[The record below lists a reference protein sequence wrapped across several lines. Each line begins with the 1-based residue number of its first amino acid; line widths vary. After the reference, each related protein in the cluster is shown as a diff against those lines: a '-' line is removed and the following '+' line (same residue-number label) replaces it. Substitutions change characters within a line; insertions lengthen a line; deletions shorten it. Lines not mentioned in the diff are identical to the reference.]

1 MEKLYSLTDLEIMS
15 DGDSAFITTM
25 KQIFE
30 EEILISLNKITQAF
44 AAGDYNTIRV
54 TAHTMKPS
62 IDNLHIL
69 SIKEEIRQLEHGAAR
84 QAPLE
89 ELRPAAEKVDSV
101 LKAVI
106 EDMKKETPNP

>member
-1 MEKLYSLTDLEIMS
+1 MEKLYSLSDLEIMS
-15 DGDSAFITTM
+15 DGDDAFITTM

-30 EEILISLNKITQAF
+30 EEMLISIDKITQAF

-84 QAPLE
+84 QAPLD
-89 ELRPAAEKVDSV
+89 ELRPLAAKVESV
-101 LKAVI
+101 LKEVI
-106 EDMKKETPNP
+106 KDMKQPPTA

>member
-1 MEKLYSLTDLEIMS
+1 MENLYSLTDLEIMS
-15 DGDSAFITTM
+15 DGDKAFIATM

-30 EEILISLNKITQAF
+30 EEMLISLDKITQAF

-84 QAPLE
+84 QAPLD
-89 ELRPAAEKVDSV
+89 ELKPLADKVDSV
-101 LKAVI
+101 LREVI
-106 EDMKKETPNP
+106 ADMKKEQ